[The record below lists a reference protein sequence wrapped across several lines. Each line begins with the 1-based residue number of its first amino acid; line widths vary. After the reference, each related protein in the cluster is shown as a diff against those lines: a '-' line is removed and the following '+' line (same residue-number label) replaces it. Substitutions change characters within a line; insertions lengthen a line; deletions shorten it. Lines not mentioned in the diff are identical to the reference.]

1 MDNRIA
7 EWDQAKW
14 LVATSCTF
22 FIPAILATYYKHYY
36 LAATLWAVVFS
47 SINHWRDPKYDSIR
61 RKFDVV
67 CVYHAV
73 IMLTIIAFSTIK
85 DKQFL
90 GSAVILLLIA
100 IEIYFISNKFRD
112 VKSDKWLG
120 LHGTFHLL
128 SAFLCCAVIYKIT

>member
-14 LVATSCTF
+14 LVASSCTF
-22 FIPAILATYYKHYY
+22 LIPAILATYFKHYY

-61 RKFDVV
+61 RKVDLV

-73 IMLTIIAFSTIK
+73 IMLVVIAFCNIT
-85 DKQFL
+85 DKTFFW
-90 GSAVILLLIA
+90 SSIILLFIT

-112 VKSDKWLG
+112 IKSDKWLV

-128 SAFLCCAVIYKIT
+128 SAYLCCSLIYKIT